1 MFFSN
6 IVYDDIVRITRHKLQ
21 R

>member
-6 IVYDDIVRITRHKLQ
+6 IVYDDIVRITRRKLQ